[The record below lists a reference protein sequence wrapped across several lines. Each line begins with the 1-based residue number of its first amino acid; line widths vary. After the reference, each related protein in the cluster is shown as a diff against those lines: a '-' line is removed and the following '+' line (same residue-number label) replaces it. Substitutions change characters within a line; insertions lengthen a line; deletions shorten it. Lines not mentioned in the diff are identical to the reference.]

1 MKKLFSKAIAMTAAI
16 IMAQST
22 SVGAA
27 AETKTDTAATSVSVS
42 ESTAV
47 NYNDNEGYTVLD
59 KWGNAYPYSY
69 YYYANLSRTKEKED
83 ALDTYVYFYNLLH
96 ENRRVNKNKQIEIIV
111 SPAILKGNYFYDP
124 SKGFRLSEYD
134 RTYNIGY
141 ILYIIAHECPYLYYL
156 EEHDAKYTDIYDE
169 KYYKNGKL
177 MTKKVEAD
185 GASPIK
191 LSITLT
197 STMTNGQ
204 IAANDKK
211 IANLVSDFKNKL
223 EQDGVTTSKG
233 FYEAALNYVM
243 DNAGLNFSKKTTNR
257 NNLVG
262 AFFEKNAVT
271 GGYIDAFNLLCHS
284 CGMPY
289 GTSGGYAGGISAHGW
304 NKVAIGNVWYNVDTL
319 WGTDYSFLLDSEYRK
334 LRGVQENE
342 KISPKGN
349 GEQQFPKGIP
359 TADAKP
365 ADRSKKALSLAFQ
378 KDFLKSY
385 DNFKVAVKF
394 AVKKAKDY
402 GYGYLTFNT
411 SSTETL
417 EKYLKQAKK
426 DGIISY
432 SSYKI
437 GNDYIRI
444 KF

>member
-1 MKKLFSKAIAMTAAI
+1 MKKGFMKAVAMFAAV
-16 IMAQST
+16 IMAQAT
-22 SVGAA
+22 AVGAA
-27 AETKTDTAATSVSVS
+27 AETKTDTETASVSAS
-42 ESTAV
+42 ASAAV

-69 YYYANLSRTKEKED
+69 YYYANLSRQKDKED
-83 ALDTYVYFYNLLH
+83 ALDAYLYFYNLLH
-96 ENRRVNKNKQIEIIV
+96 ENRRVNKDKKIEIIV

-134 RTYNIGY
+134 KTYNLGY

-156 EEHDAKYTDIYDE
+156 EEHDSKFTYIYDE

-191 LSITLT
+191 ISITLT

-204 IAANDKK
+204 IAAYDKR
-211 IANLVSDFKNKL
+211 IADLVSDFKGKL
-223 EQDGVTTSKG
+223 EQDGVTTAKG
-233 FYEAALNYVM
+233 FYETALNYVM
-243 DNAGLNFSKKTTNR
+243 DNAGLSYSKKAKNG

-262 AFFEKNAVT
+262 AFFEKKAVT

-289 GTSGGYAGGISAHGW
+289 GTAGGYAGGISAHGW
-304 NKVAIGNVWYNVDTL
+304 NKVAIGNVWYNVDTV
-319 WGTDYSFLLDSEYRK
+319 WGTDYSFKFDTEYRR
-334 LRGVQENE
+334 LRGVQENTE
-342 KISPKGN
+342 ISPKGN
-349 GEQQFPKGIP
+349 GKQQFPKGVP
-359 TADAKP
+359 DADAKP
-365 ADRSKKALSLAFQ
+365 VDRSKKALSLAFQ
-378 KDFLKSY
+378 ADFLKSY
-385 DNFKVAVKF
+385 KNFKVAVKF
-394 AVKKAKDY
+394 AVKKANDY
-402 GYGYLTFNT
+402 GYGYLTLNT

-417 EKYLKQAKK
+417 EKYLTQAKK

-432 SSYKI
+432 TSLKVLED
-437 GNDYIRI
+437 GVRI